1 MHPPE
6 EEKFSGAALIVEGG
20 IIALLA
26 SNILKLTTGWQLDF
40 VFNLALAT
48 LMILYLIRA
57 ASTFVDDA
65 NMARIRLTTPLSSI
79 CLQFCIIGAVAN
91 SAIYLS
97 KFDGGLKP
105 LFQQPV
111 LKFILLAGL
120 IFITAVTIDEIFLG
134 EFINTWIGVID
145 DTNNDNLVD
154 DLLQE
159 VADWT
164 NNAIESW
171 NRDSEQSESVN
182 YTRGIVLLI
191 LLGTLLIIG
200 LIPLAYLGAS
210 LLGSIWTAIIMLF
223 TLLLIRDLT
232 RYLYFRFGPAQSFE
246 EVKTTTQTTI
256 LVLLI
261 NTWLV
266 TGALGISL

>member
-6 EEKFSGAALIVEGG
+6 EEKFSGAALMVEGG

-111 LKFILLAGL
+111 LKFTL
-120 IFITAVTIDEIFLG
+120 FSIDRN
-134 EFINTWIGVID
+134 INFTGGSVISQRW
-145 DTNNDNLVD
+145 TKNLHRSSFHHVSD
-154 DLLQE
+154 VLN
-159 VADWT
+159 V
-164 NNAIESW
+164 
-171 NRDSEQSESVN
+171 SVSP
-182 YTRGIVLLI
+182 V
-191 LLGTLLIIG
+191 
-200 LIPLAYLGAS
+200 
-210 LLGSIWTAIIMLF
+210 
-223 TLLLIRDLT
+223 IR
-232 RYLYFRFGPAQSFE
+232 R
-246 EVKTTTQTTI
+246 
-256 LVLLI
+256 
-261 NTWLV
+261 
-266 TGALGISL
+266 